1 MSRMIKGAPLLFVK
15 VEKLAVTPIYRQI
28 EGQIRNAILTG
39 IIKPGLRL
47 PASRVL
53 ARDIGVSRPTIVQVY
68 EYLSFEGFLET
79 RRGAGTFVSR
89 TLPNYIPPKSIQ
101 QESTELRNNP
111 ATNPLSIIGAKFA
124 DLKPSMNRAPF
135 AAFLPNVPAFDQF
148 PISRW
153 QKIRSRCLRLNR
165 TNLLGYEDS
174 AGFMPLRCSIAE
186 YLAVH
191 RGDHCNPE
199 QILIVPGATFAFH
212 LAVMLLT
219 NPGDKVWLEDP
230 GPDGVRLM
238 LKTLGRKV
246 INLDVERDGM
256 DVMGGISKHGDAR
269 LAFTMP
275 SRQHPLGVTL
285 SLTKR
290 LTLLDW
296 AQKNKS
302 WIIEDDYD
310 SEFRYSGRPLASMR
324 SIDTTKSVIYVGTFS
339 KSLFPSLRIGYL
351 VLPESLIRAFR
362 NATGTMARSVST
374 LDQATLAQFITEG
387 HFSAY
392 IRQMH
397 SLYSSRRVLF
407 TELAKQ
413 KLSGLLDVEVPDSGM
428 NAIGW
433 LPLGT
438 NDTAICEKLRDAG
451 LYTFP
456 LSLFR
461 DRPSNRAGLVMGFAG
476 TNEVE
481 MRKKIALLA
490 AVLENSDISQCM
502 ENS

>member
-1 MSRMIKGAPLLFVK
+1 MSRLIKGAQLGFLK
-15 VEKLAVTPIYRQI
+15 IEKSAVTPFYRQI

-79 RRGAGTFVSR
+79 RPGAGTFVSR
-89 TLPNYIPPKSIQ
+89 TLPNHIPPKSAQ
-101 QESTELRNNP
+101 LESSKSPNSP
-111 ATNPLSIIGAKFA
+111 VASPLSIMGAKFA
-124 DLKPSMNRAPF
+124 DLKPSMDRAPF

-148 PISRW
+148 PFPRW
-153 QKIRSRCLRLNR
+153 QKIRARCIRLNK

-174 AGFMPLRCSIAE
+174 AGYMPLRRSIAE

-191 RGDHCNPE
+191 RGDHCDPE
-199 QILIVPGATFAFH
+199 QILIVPGATFAFN

-219 NPGDKVWLEDP
+219 DPDDKVWLEDP

-256 DVMGGISKHGDAR
+256 DVLGAIRKHGDAR

-285 SLTKR
+285 GLSKR
-290 LTLLDW
+290 LNLLDW
-296 AQKNKS
+296 ARKNKS

-324 SIDTTKSVIYVGTFS
+324 SIDATKSVIYVGTFS

-351 VLPESLIRAFR
+351 VLPEPLIGAFR
-362 NATGTMARSVST
+362 SATGSMARSVST
-374 LDQATLAQFITEG
+374 LDQATLAQFIDEG
-387 HFSAY
+387 YFSAY

-397 SLYSSRRVLF
+397 SLYGARRALF
-407 TELAKQ
+407 TKLAKQ
-413 KLSGLLDVEVPDSGM
+413 KLSGLLDVEVPESGI

-433 LPLGT
+433 LPPGA
-438 NDTAICEKLRDAG
+438 DDVVICEKLRNAG
-451 LYTFP
+451 LYSFP

-461 DRPSNRAGLVMGFAG
+461 DRPSNRAGLVLGFASTSEG
-476 TNEVE
+476 E
-481 MRKKIALLA
+481 MSKKIALLA
-490 AVLENSDISQCM
+490 AVLDNS
-502 ENS
+502 ET

>member
-1 MSRMIKGAPLLFVK
+1 MSGLIKGAQLQFLK
-15 VEKLAVTPIYRQI
+15 IEKSSAIPIYRQI
-28 EGQIRNAILTG
+28 EGQIRSAVLTG

-79 RRGAGTFVSR
+79 RLGAGTFVSR
-89 TLPNYIPPKSIQ
+89 TLPNYIPQKSVRP
-101 QESTELRNNP
+101 ESSKTHSNSV
-111 ATNPLSIIGAKFA
+111 TKPLSVMGAKLTS
-124 DLKPSMNRAPF
+124 LKPSVGRVPF
-135 AAFLPNVPAFDQF
+135 ASFLPNVPAFDQF
-148 PISRW
+148 PIARW
-153 QKIRSRCLRLNR
+153 QKTRDRCIKLNK
-165 TNLLGYEDS
+165 TKLLGYEDS
-174 AGFMPLRCSIAE
+174 AGFMPLRRSIAE

-191 RGDHCNPE
+191 RGDHCDPE
-199 QILIVPGATFAFH
+199 QILIVPGATFAFN
-212 LAVMLLT
+212 LATMILT

-230 GPDGVRLM
+230 GPDGVRFM
-238 LKTLGRKV
+238 LKTLGRRV

-256 DVMGGISKHGDAR
+256 DVMGGISQHSDAR

-290 LTLLDW
+290 LSLLEW
-296 AQKNKS
+296 AQKNNS

-310 SEFRYSGRPLASMR
+310 SEFRYSGRPLSSMR
-324 SIDTTKSVIYVGTFS
+324 SIDATKSVIYVGTFS

-351 VLPESLIRAFR
+351 VLPESVIGAFR
-362 NATGTMARSVST
+362 NATGSMARSVST
-374 LDQATLAQFITEG
+374 LDQATLAQFIDEG

-397 SLYSSRRVLF
+397 TLYSSRRALF
-407 TELAKQ
+407 TEIAKQ
-413 KLSGLLDVEVPDSGM
+413 KLSGLLDVEVHESGI

-433 LPLGT
+433 LPPGS
-438 NDTAICEKLRDAG
+438 NDTAICEKLRRAG
-451 LYTFP
+451 IYSYP

-461 DRPSNRAGLVMGFAG
+461 ERPSNRAGLVIGFAG
-476 TNEVE
+476 THEAE
-481 MRKKIALLA
+481 MRKKLSLFAT
-490 AVLENSDISQCM
+490 VLENTDM
-502 ENS
+502 P